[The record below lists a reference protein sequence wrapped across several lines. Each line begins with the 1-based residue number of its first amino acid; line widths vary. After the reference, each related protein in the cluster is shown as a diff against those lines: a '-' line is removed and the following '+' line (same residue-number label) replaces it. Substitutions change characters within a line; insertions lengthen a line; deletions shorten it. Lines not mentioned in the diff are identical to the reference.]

1 MHRRT
6 LYIGG
11 LSPATSLESL
21 RATMSQFGPI
31 EDVRMTTRTSSS
43 GENPG
48 IAYVTF
54 RTGDAAEAAIRV
66 LDGSELDG
74 ARLRVDIAR

>member
-11 LSPATSLESL
+11 LSPATSLETL
-21 RATMSQFGPI
+21 RATMSPFGSI
-31 EDVRMTTRTSSS
+31 EDIRMMTRTSSS
-43 GENPG
+43 GDNPG

-54 RTGDAAEAAIRV
+54 KTGEAAKAAARV